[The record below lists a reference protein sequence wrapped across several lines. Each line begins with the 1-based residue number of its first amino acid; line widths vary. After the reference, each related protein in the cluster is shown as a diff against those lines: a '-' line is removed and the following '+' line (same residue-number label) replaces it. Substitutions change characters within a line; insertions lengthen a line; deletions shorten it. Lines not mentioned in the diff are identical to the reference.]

1 MQTVVQYGSLS
12 FVYSCFFHLPRLS
25 SSLSSHISP
34 LPFLLLPSISET
46 PSSSL
51 KESCAVVRQP
61 EEAEQVARSGNNL
74 KRHKYKDRRKKIK
87 RTTFKDI
94 GTFLYILILYLGDCV
109 FHTVN
114 IFDFLSKIYHRKK
127 KSQKSDQP
135 LIWEVCS
142 HTVSLY
148 FVSLQQNIL
157 LEKFCFLKINQ
168 LVSCDRSKVSSL
180 ELSKIINSENIFSLH
195 LSNYFDL
202 KRLFYL
208 SSF

>member
-127 KSQKSDQP
+127 KNHKNLTSP
-135 LIWEVCS
+135 LFGRSAVTQSVFIFFSAAEHTSREV
-142 HTVSLY
+142 
-148 FVSLQQNIL
+148 
-157 LEKFCFLKINQ
+157 
-168 LVSCDRSKVSSL
+168 
-180 ELSKIINSENIFSLH
+180 
-195 LSNYFDL
+195 
-202 KRLFYL
+202 LFFKNKL
-208 SSF
+208 IGVM